1 MARCISCP
9 VCDADLELAGDER
22 TGEQIYCT
30 YCGAPFTLTRIPAS
44 EDEEGFEVEED
55 F

>member
-1 MARCISCP
+1 MSRSISCP

-22 TGEQIYCT
+22 RGEQIYCT
-30 YCGAPFTLTRIPAS
+30 YCGAPFTLVRLPES
-44 EDEEGFEVEED
+44 QEDTSFEVEED